1 MFSLQPPGNFD
12 FTHVGTWTKWRQNF
26 QRFRIA
32 SKLSNESVETQI
44 STLIYC
50 MGTEAELIYKS
61 LTFKKKEDEK
71 NFDLIL
77 SKFDA
82 YFMPK
87 KILYTSAR
95 NSTGERKRMEKQ

>member
-1 MFSLQPPGNFD
+1 MFRLTPDNFD
-12 FTHVGTWTKWRQNF
+12 FTATGNWQTWHQRF

-32 SKLSNESVETQI
+32 SKLNEESAETQV

-50 MGTEAELIYKS
+50 MGTEAEQIYMS
-61 LTFKKKEDEK
+61 QSNKKKENEK
-71 NFDLIL
+71 NFDVIL

-87 KILYTSAR
+87 KCHPRAC
-95 NSTGERKRMEKQ
+95 